1 MLSVKEKV
9 FLDSDESALS
19 IIPSDRS
26 TRFSLDGNR
35 LSITSDDGDI
45 QYIRLSF
52 EDDLFTSHVYKRNYR
67 FPTKQTK
74 IRDHILP
81 GPQIE
86 DLRASSSSEPET
98 KTLTGAV
105 DDEVDEEFSQ
115 GQVVV
120 RLVRD
125 RFAGELS
132 EMDID
137 QPQSSV
143 LGHDTSTASNSH
155 TTLAPLIL
163 TTSSENNSENGN
175 NTNDFGAA
183 SATLLG
189 IPTVRTERVKRIERD
204 KKTMLSRALQKANT
218 AVLLDNALNFE
229 GALEVYEE
237 SCNLLQRV
245 MIRSRLEED
254 RIKLDAIVSV
264 NDTAGHIY
272 ILIAISE

>member
-1 MLSVKEKV
+1 
-9 FLDSDESALS
+9 
-19 IIPSDRS
+19 
-26 TRFSLDGNR
+26 
-35 LSITSDDGDI
+35 
-45 QYIRLSF
+45 
-52 EDDLFTSHVYKRNYR
+52 
-67 FPTKQTK
+67 
-74 IRDHILP
+74 
-81 GPQIE
+81 
-86 DLRASSSSEPET
+86 
-98 KTLTGAV
+98 LTGAV

-120 RLVRD
+120 RLVHD

-175 NTNDFGAA
+175 NTNDFSAA
-183 SATLLG
+183 PTTLLG
-189 IPTVRTERVKRIERD
+189 TPTVRTERVKRIERD

-229 GALEVYEE
+229 GALEAYED
-237 SCNLLQRV
+237 SCKLLQQV
-245 MIRSRLEED
+245 MIRSSSEED
-254 RIKLDAIVSV
+254 RRKLDAIVSASNV
-264 NDTAGHIY
+264 AGHIY
-272 ILIAISE
+272 KLIAFSE